1 MTEEQSTPDKQYV
14 VISGGSRG
22 LGAALAQL
30 HRERGDEVCI
40 ADLRPTDDSQL
51 TLNVSSEA
59 DWARVAGWAKEHW
72 PRVDRLYNCAGIAGG
87 GRIDVSGF
95 EEFERTIDIN
105 LLGTVRG
112 IRAFVP
118 SFKQQRSGQ
127 IVNIASLAGLVHPA
141 GMSAYSA
148 SKAGVVA
155 ISESLNFELGGYGI
169 TVSVVCPSFFRSD
182 LAESLTGQDG
192 AAQAIAKKLIDQ
204 APQTADDVAAE
215 VIAQADAGETL
226 ILPDQTSKDTFAFKR
241 DDRAGYE
248 ALMGADGA
256 GLLTRQA

>member
-1 MTEEQSTPDKQYV
+1 MSEKQYV
-14 VISGGSRG
+14 VISGGARG
-22 LGAALAQL
+22 LGAALAKL
-30 HRERGDEVCI
+30 HRDRGDEVCI

-51 TLNVSSEA
+51 PLDVSSAA
-59 DWARVAGWAKEHW
+59 DWDRVAAWTRDNW

-95 EEFERTIDIN
+95 DEFERTIDIN

-112 IRAFVP
+112 IRAFVGAL
-118 SFKQQRSGQ
+118 KAQGSGH
-127 IVNIASLAGLVHPA
+127 IINIASLAGLVHPA

-155 ISESLNFELGGYGI
+155 ISESLNFELKGYGI
-169 TVSVVCPSFFRSD
+169 TVSVVCPSFFQSD
-182 LAESLTGQDG
+182 LSESLSGQDA
-192 AAQAIAKKLIDQ
+192 AAQAIARRLIDK
-204 APQTADDVAAE
+204 APQTAADVAAE
-215 VIAQADAGETL
+215 VLAQADAGETL
-226 ILPDQTSKDTFAFKR
+226 ILPDQTSRDTFAFKR

-256 GLLTRQA
+256 GLLTRQS

>member
-1 MTEEQSTPDKQYV
+1 MSEKQYV
-14 VISGGSRG
+14 VISGGARG

-30 HRERGDEVCI
+30 HRERGDEVCV

-51 TLNVSSEA
+51 ALNVSSEA
-59 DWARVAGWAKEHW
+59 DWAKVAAWTADNW

-95 EEFERTIDIN
+95 DEFERTIDIN

-118 SFKQQRSGQ
+118 AMKTQRSGQ

-155 ISESLNFELGGYGI
+155 ISESLNFELKGYGI
-169 TVSVVCPSFFRSD
+169 TVSVVCPSFFQSD
-182 LAESLTGQDG
+182 LSESLSGQDQM
-192 AAQAIAKKLIDQ
+192 AQAIARKLIDK
-204 APQTADDVAAE
+204 APQTAADVAAE
-215 VIAQADAGETL
+215 VLAQADAGETL
-226 ILPDQTSKDTFAFKR
+226 ILPDQSSRDTFAFKR

-248 ALMGADGA
+248 ALMSADGA
-256 GLLTRQA
+256 GLLTRQG